1 MEKETIKGYV
11 HKVSQKETIVTYES
25 ELRIPA
31 GFGDIGAVQVENEHH
46 KEAYIKS
53 IELTGFPGGTSVS
66 IPCNSWIHSKYDN
79 SQKRIFFNNKVSI
92 NY

>member
-1 MEKETIKGYV
+1 MEKETIKGYA

-31 GFGDIGAVQVENEHH
+31 GFGDIGAVQVENENH

-53 IELTGFPGGTSVS
+53 IELTGFPDGTSVS
-66 IPCNSWIHSKYDN
+66 IPCNSWTHSKYDN